1 MLNPALGTVV
11 ITGATGH
18 LGQAVAAR
26 FAAAGARLALIG
38 RDPERLGAIR
48 ERLGPAVEVAT
59 YALDLL
65 RADEVSQM
73 IGAVSARFGRIQS
86 LVNLTGGFS
95 MGPAVHETTAA
106 DWEQMF
112 DLNTRT
118 TINCIRATVPGL
130 LAGGGGYIV
139 NCAARAATRGIAR
152 MAPYCVAK
160 AAVVTLTE
168 SLADELKH
176 QGINVNCVLPGTL
189 DTPQN
194 RAAMPDQDPADW
206 VRPEA
211 LADVILFLAS
221 DGARAIHGAAI
232 PVYGRG

>member
-1 MLNPALGTVV
+1 MPNLVHQTVV
-11 ITGATGH
+11 ITGATGN
-18 LGQAVAAR
+18 LGQVVAGR
-26 FAAAGARLALIG
+26 FAAAGARLALVG
-38 RDPERLGAIR
+38 RDPARLAATR
-48 ERLGPAVEVAT
+48 ATLGPAAEVALHD
-59 YALDLL
+59 LDLL
-65 RADEVSQM
+65 RPAEVSHM
-73 IGAVSARFGRIQS
+73 IDAVRERFGHIHA
-86 LVNLTGGFS
+86 LVNLAGGFG
-95 MGPAVHETTAA
+95 MGPAVHETTDA
-106 DWEQMF
+106 DWELML

-118 TINCIRATVPGL
+118 TINAVRAVVPRL
-130 LAGGGGYIV
+130 LDGGGGRIV
-139 NCAARAATRGIAR
+139 NVAARAATHGAAR

-168 SLADELKH
+168 SLAEELKH

-194 RAAMPDQDPADW
+194 RAAMPDQDPADR
-206 VRPEA
+206 VPLDA